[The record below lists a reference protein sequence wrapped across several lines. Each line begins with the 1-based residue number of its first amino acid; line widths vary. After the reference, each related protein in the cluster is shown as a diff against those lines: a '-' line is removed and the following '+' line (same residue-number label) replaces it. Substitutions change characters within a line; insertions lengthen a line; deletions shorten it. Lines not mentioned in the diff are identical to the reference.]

1 MTILPRLLLLL
12 CFTQI
17 FIISS
22 VFSAENTGII
32 VDQNQKKFDTGQNPK
47 EEITKAETLLFL
59 VNHFIALK
67 LPSVL
72 EYSFVGKGKILD
84 DYFDKFTLN
93 VRNDGKK
100 VIVTATHKKAL
111 EEIELKPVFNPSNNP
126 VILYFLEE
134 DIKEMQKLTGGQP
147 NYFRKRIR
155 TALAEGPKIIT
166 EPGEY
171 RGRSVKVQTFSIT
184 PYKTDPLR
192 FGAKRTKYNRYS
204 KKIYKFFLSEGVPG
218 QLLKIETR
226 IPKRKKNEDS
236 DEYYAITNLMLK

>member
-32 VDQNQKKFDTGQNPK
+32 VAQNQKKFDTGQNPK

-134 DIKEMQKLTGGQP
+134 DIKEM
-147 NYFRKRIR
+147 
-155 TALAEGPKIIT
+155 
-166 EPGEY
+166 
-171 RGRSVKVQTFSIT
+171 
-184 PYKTDPLR
+184 
-192 FGAKRTKYNRYS
+192 
-204 KKIYKFFLSEGVPG
+204 
-218 QLLKIETR
+218 
-226 IPKRKKNEDS
+226 
-236 DEYYAITNLMLK
+236 